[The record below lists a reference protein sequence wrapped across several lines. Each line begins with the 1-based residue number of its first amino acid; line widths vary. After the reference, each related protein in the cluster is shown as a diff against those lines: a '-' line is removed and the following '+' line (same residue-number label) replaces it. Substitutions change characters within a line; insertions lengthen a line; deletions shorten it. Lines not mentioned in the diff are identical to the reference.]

1 MSHNVETVLEGQRS
15 GGVANVKYLIGRT
28 YESNGV
34 PGMVYGIQEDL
45 TSSKIDK
52 AE

>member
-1 MSHNVETVLEGQRS
+1 M
-15 GGVANVKYLIGRT
+15 KYLIGRT

-52 AE
+52 AENRIVLLFTTSTLS